1 MKRIAVLGGGGFIG
15 CNLVAFLKDKGHWV
29 RCVDIDFPEYR
40 EEMWN
45 RADEVVDCDL
55 RDSRNVK
62 SVLKDVD
69 WVFQL
74 AADMGGVGFF
84 HGGHDYYPYLNSHQI
99 NLNVLKYCEKFD
111 IERLFFSASACVY
124 PTHLNMTSDSP
135 ALTEDMIYPANC
147 DMSYGWE
154 KLMMLRLCE
163 RAPFEARVG
172 IFDTIYGV
180 YQEKSGERMKF
191 PTSIATKV
199 IKAQRTGQPVEVW
212 GDGTQQRVFL
222 YIDDALEKIYA
233 IMANDDYYGPVNV
246 ASDTEVTIK
255 GIAEMCCD
263 IVGIEKN
270 IIYDTT
276 KPVGVLS
283 RRTSNDKWND
293 KYGFQPKVTP
303 REGFEELITWLKQE
317 VI

>member
-1 MKRIAVLGGGGFIG
+1 MRIAVLGGGGFIG
-15 CNLVAFLKDKGHWV
+15 CNLISYLKDKGHWV
-29 RCVDIDFPEYR
+29 RSVDLDYPEYR

-45 RADEVVDCDL
+45 KADEVIDADL
-55 RDSRNVK
+55 RIYKNMDLATRN
-62 SVLKDVD
+62 VD
-69 WVFQL
+69 WVVQL

-84 HGGHDYYPYLNSHQI
+84 HGGHDYYPYLHSHQI
-99 NLNVLKYCEKFD
+99 NLNALKACEKNVVK
-111 IERLFFSASACVY
+111 RMFFSASACVY
-124 PTHLNMTSDSP
+124 PTHLNMTSESP
-135 ALTEDMIYPANC
+135 ELTEEMIYPANC

-163 RAPFEARVG
+163 RAPFDARVG

-180 YQEKSGERMKF
+180 YQEKSGDRMKF

-199 IKAQRTGQPVEVW
+199 IKAKRSGEPVEVW
-212 GDGTQQRVFL
+212 GDGSQQRVFL
-222 YIDDALEKIYA
+222 YITDALEKIYA
-233 IMANDDYYGPVNV
+233 ILANDEYFGPVNV

-263 IVGIEKN
+263 IVGIPQN

-283 RRTSNDKWND
+283 RRTSNQKWNNC
-293 KYGFQPKVTP
+293 YGFQPKVTP
-303 REGFEELITWLKQE
+303 RQGFEEMITWLSQE